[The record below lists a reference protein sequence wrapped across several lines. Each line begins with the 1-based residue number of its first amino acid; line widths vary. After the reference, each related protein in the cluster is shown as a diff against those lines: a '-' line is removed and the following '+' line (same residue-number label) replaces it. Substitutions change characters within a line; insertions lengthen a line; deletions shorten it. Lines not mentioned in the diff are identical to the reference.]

1 MKTPDNFDALIREA
15 LKRRN
20 AEMQHKLSPDF
31 ADHVMARIEAEKVVP
46 FYRRRPVWFSIAA
59 AAAIAA
65 LVLGILFATQPL
77 DKPTIAQTQPAT
89 TVDDTISPQAPRAP
103 QQLMAEVKPEKTVST
118 KRQVKAVKMA
128 RVEATTPTANTT
140 DEVQQYSEI
149 AVQEAEQ
156 AIALLCKNL
165 DKGIAYM
172 EEAGNNIQRVNNNIE
187 EITNKIIN
195 I

>member
-15 LKRRN
+15 LKRSN

-31 ADHVMARIEAEKVVP
+31 ADRVMARLETEKVVP
-46 FYRRRPVWFSIAA
+46 FYRRRPVWLSIAA
-59 AAAIAA
+59 AAAIAVA
-65 LVLGILFATQPL
+65 AGLFFLTQPI
-77 DKPTIAQTQPAT
+77 DKPTIAKTAPTSVAS
-89 TVDDTISPQAPRAP
+89 DTIATQAPEAP
-103 QQLMAEVKPEKTVST
+103 QQLMAEVKPEKTVCT

-140 DEVQQYSEI
+140 DDVQQYSEI